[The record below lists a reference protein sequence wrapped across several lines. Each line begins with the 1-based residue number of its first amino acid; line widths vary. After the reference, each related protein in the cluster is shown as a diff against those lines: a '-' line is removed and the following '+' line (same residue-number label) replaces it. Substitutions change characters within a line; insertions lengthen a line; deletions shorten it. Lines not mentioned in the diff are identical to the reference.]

1 MPGRITWEVNW
12 YVRVSG
18 MILMYVHACACC
30 YVSARYILCVGVSQ
44 QAASLVSV
52 DKHILYR

>member
-1 MPGRITWEVNW
+1 MWEVNL

-18 MILMYVHACACC
+18 MILMYVHACGCC
-30 YVSARYILCVGVSQ
+30 NVSARYIICVGISLTVSI
-44 QAASLVSV
+44 SPVSV